1 MSGED
6 FGKSDGLGVVD
17 DHDVLA
23 RQIAGIEQSL
33 RAAHNKLKK
42 GDSLPELDNAL
53 SSMALLNNDIKM
65 TRKRLVHVE
74 EFIVGLS
81 RFVDSGKL
89 KAVLRN
95 KDSDK

>member
-1 MSGED
+1 MSSGD

-33 RAAHNKLKK
+33 RAAHTKIKK
-42 GDSLPELDNAL
+42 GDAAPELDNAL
-53 SSMALLNNDIKM
+53 SSMALLNTDIKL

-74 EFIVGLS
+74 EFILGLS

-89 KAVLRN
+89 KAVLSD
-95 KDSDK
+95 KDSK